1 MNKKEVWATATFL
14 VLYTGFIFAGF
25 NWMLSAKIKAEIAP
39 VKAEITT
46 VKAEITTVKAE
57 ITTVK
62 ENQVRLEKRMDRM
75 EARIGLEMQEI
86 KSMLGQILIAQNIH
100 HKGKASPAN
109 KFKKASKTKSTNRK
123 TASH

>member
-1 MNKKEVWATATFL
+1 MNKKEVLATATFL
-14 VLYTGFIFAGF
+14 TLYTGFIFAGF
-25 NWMLSAKIKAEIAP
+25 NWMLTTKMKAEIAP

-62 ENQVRLEKRMDRM
+62 AEITTIKENQVRLEKRMENRMDRI
-75 EARIGLEMQEI
+75 E
-86 KSMLGQILIAQNIH
+86 SMLGQILIAQNTH
-100 HKGKASPAN
+100 HKSRANPAN
-109 KFKKASKTKSTNRK
+109 KFKKASKAKVANRK

>member
-46 VKAEITTVKAE
+46 VKAEITTVK
-57 ITTVK
+57 
-62 ENQVRLEKRMDRM
+62 ENQIRLEKRMDRM
-75 EARIGLEMQEI
+75 ETRIGLEMQEI

-100 HKGKASPAN
+100 HKGKTSPAN
-109 KFKKASKTKSTNRK
+109 KFKKANKTKVANRK

>member
-25 NWMLSAKIKAEIAP
+25 NWMLSTKIKAEIAP
-39 VKAEITT
+39 VK
-46 VKAEITTVKAE
+46 
-57 ITTVK
+57 
-62 ENQVRLEKRMDRM
+62 ENQIRLEKRMDRM

>member
-1 MNKKEVWATATFL
+1 MNKKEVLATVTFL

-25 NWMLSAKIKAEIAP
+25 NWMLTVKMKAEIAP

-62 ENQVRLEKRMDRM
+62 ENQVRLEKRMENRMDRI
-75 EARIGLEMQEI
+75 E
-86 KSMLGQILIAQNIH
+86 SMLGQILIAQNIH
-100 HKGKASPAN
+100 HKNKASPIH
-109 KFKKASKTKSTNRK
+109 KFKKASKTKVANRK
-123 TASH
+123 TASNP